1 MTTNKEP
8 NQWVVKKYANV
19 GATEPFMSQ
28 MLDVQD
34 VLNATLIF
42 GADRER
48 VSQSITMILMDGL
61 LPAFLELRQIRD
73 SVSKDLPIVDG
84 YQLYE
89 DFGRKIWKSYK
100 ELMQNA
106 AKEIGF
112 DVGFLFQKDTLFE
125 QGLVQFRAA
134 NPTAPSQMEAY
145 LRENRRLWQND
156 LADFRNNI
164 LEHVSDDRSQYERFY
179 RPDFAEKLF
188 DAVWKAIIEVLVFL
202 LGFKLPEGVYVLEQD
217 PADPGPKWPKRFRWH
232 MERPPRQT

>member
-1 MTTNKEP
+1 MTTNKDP
-8 NQWVVKKYANV
+8 NQWVVKKYADV

-28 MLDVQD
+28 ILDVQD

-73 SVSKDLPIVDG
+73 SVNKDLPIVDG

-125 QGLVQFRAA
+125 QGLVRFRAA

-145 LRENRRLWQND
+145 L
-156 LADFRNNI
+156 
-164 LEHVSDDRSQYERFY
+164 
-179 RPDFAEKLF
+179 
-188 DAVWKAIIEVLVFL
+188 
-202 LGFKLPEGVYVLEQD
+202 
-217 PADPGPKWPKRFRWH
+217 
-232 MERPPRQT
+232 